1 MTKGLPVAALTRTGA
16 LRGSGLVLV
25 VLTAV
30 VAFLVVRGAEVRP
43 PASSPGPSASSP
55 GPSTSSPGGA
65 TEFGFNAGLRNSH
78 SSSDVERFK
87 ANVDDLVANGQMWV
101 RIGIASWVV
110 STGGSVDAITW
121 SDQGLAAYDQALSY
135 AHCKGLHVFLVTS
148 GAPDWAQNFAFADY
162 VKVSRDYWTFL
173 AQRYRDDVDVWQ
185 VFNEAD
191 GSDFR
196 QFKPLGVNGL
206 SSSYLQQLK
215 VLIETAG
222 AVIHRANPRVKVTTN
237 ASGYP
242 MNDAEQ
248 ADWFRYFDVLAPVL
262 DTVTVDVYPGTDS
275 GEIDKLGARIALLQ
289 ARYNKPVSI
298 GEIGIPTCRG
308 CSSETDQRIYMP
320 RVIASL
326 KKGAPAVIL
335 YYLLQDTGDD
345 AGQDGSSF
353 AIISDDGTHKPA
365 YDAIMKAMR

>member
-1 MTKGLPVAALTRTGA
+1 LGVQESDRNGKGRPVAALTRTRA
-16 LRGSGLVLV
+16 LLGSGLVLV

-30 VAFLVVRGAEVRP
+30 VAVLVVRGAEASP
-43 PASSPGPSASSP
+43 PASL
-55 GPSTSSPGGA
+55 PGGA
-65 TEFGFNAGLRNSH
+65 TEFGFNAGLRGSH
-78 SSSDVERFK
+78 SSSDVERFR
-87 ANVDDLVANGQMWV
+87 ANVDDLVANGQTWV

-110 STGGSVDAITW
+110 STGGSVDGITW

-135 AHCKGLHVFLVTS
+135 ARSKGLHVFLVTS
-148 GAPDWAQNFAFADY
+148 GAPDWAQNFAFSDY

-196 QFKPLGVNGL
+196 QFKPLHVNGL
-206 SSSYLQQLK
+206 SSSYLHQLK
-215 VLIETAG
+215 ALIGTAG
-222 AVIHRANPRVKVTTN
+222 AVIHRANPHVKVTTN

-242 MNDAEQ
+242 MNDAQQ

-262 DTVTVDVYPGTDS
+262 DMVTVDVYPGTDS
-275 GEIDKLGARIALLQ
+275 GEIDKLGARIATLR

-298 GEIGIPTCRG
+298 GEIGISTCRG
-308 CSSETDQRIYMP
+308 CSSETDQRTYMP

-335 YYLLQDTGDD
+335 YYALRDSAGD
-345 AGQDGSSF
+345 GGRESSSF
-353 AIISDDGTHKPA
+353 GIVYDDGTPKPA
-365 YDAIMKAMR
+365 YDAIMRAMR